1 MQPLHASNVDAG
13 GPARLGSPGDLTML
27 IAQTGHI
34 AQIGC
39 ERWLAATTEEDRADN
54 EAWVGE
60 FLDEPVTLETVEAIL
75 DATRG

>member
-1 MQPLHASNVDAG
+1 
-13 GPARLGSPGDLTML
+13 ML

-54 EAWVGE
+54 AAWVDE